1 MIKNKIKRVS
11 PVWLASTWESRKKE
25 TVKCVEAAIERLRE
39 TDRYVTLTSIRDE
52 VRLLFG
58 RSLSTNTI
66 KRNECAYQLYL
77 GGRRAPKARQ
87 AKSHLIL
94 ELYAQVEPKKKAAI
108 QATVARLRRQAKD
121 DLIARIMRIEEELTE
136 QMNVANRLREKII
149 LADAAQ
155 HRNKLPS
162 NEGDMMQVEQ
172 MEREFTYNG
181 VRLPDP
187 GHKLSVDQVRD
198 TYAAAYPEIA
208 TASLEGPE
216 AVGNKLVYRFSRAIG
231 SKG

>member
-1 MIKNKIKRVS
+1 
-11 PVWLASTWESRKKE
+11 
-25 TVKCVEAAIERLRE
+25 
-39 TDRYVTLTSIRDE
+39 
-52 VRLLFG
+52 
-58 RSLSTNTI
+58 
-66 KRNECAYQLYL
+66 L
-77 GGRRAPKARQ
+77 GGRRTPKARQ

>member
-1 MIKNKIKRVS
+1 
-11 PVWLASTWESRKKE
+11 
-25 TVKCVEAAIERLRE
+25 
-39 TDRYVTLTSIRDE
+39 
-52 VRLLFG
+52 
-58 RSLSTNTI
+58 
-66 KRNECAYQLYL
+66 
-77 GGRRAPKARQ
+77 
-87 AKSHLIL
+87 
-94 ELYAQVEPKKKAAI
+94 LYAQVEPKKKAAI

-187 GHKLSVDQVRD
+187 GHNLSVDQVRD

>member
-25 TVKCVEAAIERLRE
+25 TVKCVEAAIDKLRE
-39 TDRYVTLTSIRDE
+39 ADRCVTLTSIRDE

-66 KRNECAYQLYL
+66 KRNECAYQLYIAN
-77 GGRRAPKARQ
+77 RRAPRTPQ
-87 AKSHLIL
+87 IKSRLIL
-94 ELYAQVEPKKKAAI
+94 ELYARTEPAKRTAI
-108 QATVARLRRQAKD
+108 QARVARLRRQAKD
-121 DLIARIMRIEEELTE
+121 DLIVRLMGIEESLIE

-155 HRNKLPS
+155 HRNQLLNNK
-162 NEGDMMQVEQ
+162 GDIMQVEP

-187 GHKLSVDQVRD
+187 GSGLSVDQVRD

>member
-1 MIKNKIKRVS
+1 MIKGDRKRVT
-11 PVWLASTWESRKKE
+11 PVWLLSAWESKKRE
-25 TVKCVEAAIERLRE
+25 TLNCVEAAIGSLHDANRS
-39 TDRYVTLTSIRDE
+39 VTLSSIRGE

-66 KRNECAYQLYL
+66 IRNERTYQLYL
-77 GGRRAPKARQ
+77 ANRPSPRTPQIKNR
-87 AKSHLIL
+87 LIL
-94 ELYAQVEPKKKAAI
+94 ELYARTEPAKRAAI
-108 QATVARLRRQAKD
+108 QARVARLRRQAKD
-121 DLIARIMRIEEELTE
+121 DLIVRLMGIEESLIG
-136 QMNVANRLREKII
+136 QMDVANRLRERII

-155 HRNKLPS
+155 HRDKLPS

>member
-1 MIKNKIKRVS
+1 MRWIGYFIHHD
-11 PVWLASTWESRKKE
+11 
-25 TVKCVEAAIERLRE
+25 I
-39 TDRYVTLTSIRDE
+39 
-52 VRLLFG
+52 
-58 RSLSTNTI
+58 
-66 KRNECAYQLYL
+66 
-77 GGRRAPKARQ
+77 
-87 AKSHLIL
+87 IL
-94 ELYAQVEPKKKAAI
+94 ELYARTDPAKKAAT
-108 QATVARLRRQAKD
+108 QARVARLRRQAKD
-121 DLIARIMRIEEELTE
+121 DLIVRLMGIEESLIG

-155 HRNKLPS
+155 RRNKLPS